1 MINKTSAFQRL
12 RLLGNNLGG
21 LRAPFF
27 LCAGHVQ
34 QLEVKV
40 LTQPDDG
47 EV

>member
-1 MINKTSAFQRL
+1 MVSMETIS
-12 RLLGNNLGG
+12 
-21 LRAPFF
+21 F